1 MRGRERERRT
11 HTLSRTQ
18 THTHSRAEKTHTVG
32 DYEAQAGP
40 CTNTWLINLTSHTLH
55 IHSWYKRDQKSRW
68 ASEDERGSRHQ
79 SRRKNGPVW
88 VYLHVTPCGGRSVS
102 SAVWCGRGYGRR
114 GHSSLSPKKFSLHYL
129 QESYGCPAMQS
140 HAGDSLGHPPY
151 PTTHSCTNAH
161 THTPTHVSHFP
172 CHGFQ
177 LISRHTWKSD
187 RPGSFWQKGKTFF
200 VYFNYDWIKELGWN
214 KIERKKMEKESSR
227 QKERKEC
234 LIKRKAFRPPGRIWS
249 LIHDGWSSDNTAC

>member
-1 MRGRERERRT
+1 MEQGSSLMPFAAEPLAFVLVTLAPFGGRGI
-11 HTLSRTQ
+11 
-18 THTHSRAEKTHTVG
+18 V
-32 DYEAQAGP
+32 
-40 CTNTWLINLTSHTLH
+40 LH
-55 IHSWYKRDQKSRW
+55 IKPLCQAWWLQLWFIKLSFIACISRCFP
-68 ASEDERGSRHQ
+68 SHEL
-79 SRRKNGPVW
+79 RRP
-88 VYLHVTPCGGRSVS
+88 L
-102 SAVWCGRGYGRR
+102 AVWCGGGGYGRR

-187 RPGSFWQKGKTFF
+187 RPGSFWQKGKTFL
-200 VYFNYDWIKELGWN
+200 VYFNYDWINELGWN